1 MLLPTPNRLTT
12 AHLKGD
18 LAGGL
23 IAAIVAL
30 PLALAFGVASG
41 AGAIAGM
48 YSAICIGLM
57 AALFGGTATQISGPT
72 GPMTIV
78 AAALFTQFGNEPA
91 VAFTVVMMTGAFQI
105 LFGYLKIGRYINLM
119 PYPVISGFISGIGV
133 ILIFMQLDPLLG
145 YPSPGTV
152 NNAITVLPE
161 YLKNPN
167 LAALAVGLLST
178 FICFATPARIRQR
191 VPPPLIALVLGTL
204 AAMALPNVPVLGA
217 IPTGLP
223 TLIVP
228 QFDVPLLSNMINT
241 ALILAALGSIDSL
254 LTSLVADNA
263 TGTFHDSNK
272 ELIGQGLGNLVAG
285 IFGGIAGAGATVR
298 TLSNIQAGGR
308 TPLSGVI
315 HALVLIVI
323 LLGLSPLVALIP
335 HAVLSGI
342 LLKVGIDVIDWRSI
356 RRARRLPRTDQVLM
370 VVCLLLTVFVDVVT
384 AAGIGIIL
392 ASLLFVKQAADI
404 QIESIRTLDGT
415 DADTGKALNPEGIEA
430 TMLSDNE
437 LALLREARGAIR
449 LIHFSGLMSFGAANE
464 MARRFAR
471 LGNYDVLL
479 LDLVDVQQI
488 DGSAG
493 LQLEAAIQRAL
504 MANREVVIV
513 GLSYRVARVLNK
525 LGCLE
530 LVKETHRFS
539 ERLTAL
545 EAALAFVK
553 ARAKAST
560 DPAADNLP

>member
-178 FICFATPARIRQR
+178 FICFATPAPIRQR
-191 VPPPLIALVLGTL
+191 IPPPLIALVLGTL
-204 AAMALPNVPVLGA
+204 GAMALPNVPVLGA
-217 IPTGLP
+217 IPSGLP
-223 TLIVP
+223 MLIVP
-228 QFDVPLLSNMINT
+228 QFDVALLSNMINT

-308 TPLSGVI
+308 TPLSGVT
-315 HALVLIVI
+315 HALLLIVI

-415 DADTGKALNPEGIEA
+415 DADTGKAPNPERIEA
-430 TMLSDNE
+430 TLLSDNE

-504 MANREVVIV
+504 VANREVVIV

-539 ERLTAL
+539 DRQAAL
-545 EAALAFVK
+545 EAALVFVN
-553 ARAKAST
+553 ALAKAGSKSVT
-560 DPAADNLP
+560 DE